1 MAGIVDT
8 VHAQAAL
15 SSGPFGALARTQY
28 RALAA
33 MRWSMFRNSLR
44 STQGAIELGARTI
57 ATVFYVVMGLG
68 LAAGIGAGAYAIAAS
83 NKWEI
88 LPALFWVLFVLWQV
102 VPVSLASF
110 QEHFDLGGLLRFPVG
125 FGAFFLLHLI
135 FGLVDA
141 STIMGGLCS
150 LGIWIGIT
158 VARPDLYAWTA
169 LALAVFGAFNIL
181 LVRAIAA
188 WIDRWL
194 AQRRTREIVGAL
206 FFLVLLS
213 MQLLNPAYWQQKH
226 PHVSAQSRAAGLRWL
241 NRANAIQRFLPPG
254 LAAFELQRS
263 SSSRSVPAMEAVSL
277 LGIYVLATGGVLAV
291 RLRGEYRG
299 ENFSD
304 APARKKVERRI
315 RARTRPPAERSS
327 SVGWMLI
334 DGSGPIAAVMEK
346 EVRVLMRA
354 MPLLYGL
361 GAPLL
366 MVFILSGLFIRRGAA
381 PSPFMSMSLLVSIAY
396 AMVGFTQLFYNNLGP
411 EGPGLQVLFL
421 CPTPMRTIM
430 LAKNL
435 FHALLFL
442 ADAVLVCV
450 VASLRIGWPAPA
462 AIAATASW
470 LLFALPVHLAAGNA
484 FSLAMPYRMNLGRI
498 TRQRG
503 SQANALFS
511 MLIQLGVLGLGAG
524 IMAVCLLFGNLWMA
538 VPVLLVLAAAAIF
551 FWIRALDHIDA
562 MAGRRRESLMSTLVR
577 TE

>member
-1 MAGIVDT
+1 MAGVTDP
-8 VHAQAAL
+8 VHDPLAL
-15 SSGPFGALARTQY
+15 SRGPFSPLARSQY

-44 STQGAIELGARTI
+44 STQGAIELGARSI
-57 ATVFYVVMGLG
+57 ATIFYVLMGLG
-68 LAAGIGAGAYAIAAS
+68 MAAGIGAGAYAIAAGG
-83 NKWEI
+83 KWAI
-88 LPALFWVLFVLWQV
+88 LPVLFWVLFVMWQV
-102 VPVSLASF
+102 VPVTLASF
-110 QEHFDLGGLLRFPVG
+110 QEHFDLDSLLRFPVG

-150 LGIWIGIT
+150 TGILIGIT
-158 VARPDLYAWTA
+158 VARPHLFAWTA
-169 LALAVFGAFNIL
+169 LALGVFGAFNIL

-194 AQRRTREIVGAL
+194 AQRRSREIVGAL
-206 FFLVLLS
+206 FFLGLLS
-213 MQLLNPAYWQQKH
+213 LQLLNPAYWQQKH
-226 PHVSAQSRAAGLRWL
+226 PYLSAESRAAGVRWL
-241 NRANAIQRFLPPG
+241 NRANTFQRFLPPG
-254 LAAFELQRS
+254 LAASELQRS
-263 SSSRSVPAMEAVSL
+263 SSSRPVAAMESVTL
-277 LGIYVLATGGVLAV
+277 LGMYVLGAGAVLVV

-304 APARKKVERRI
+304 APVRQRTERRT
-315 RARTRPPAERSS
+315 RAMPKDNSS
-327 SVGWMLI
+327 SVRLGHT
-334 DGSGPIAAVMEK
+334 DTSGPIAAVMEK
-346 EVRVLMRA
+346 EIRILMRA

-366 MVFILSGLFIRRGAA
+366 MVFILSGLFTRRGDA
-381 PSPFMSMSLLVSIAY
+381 PGQFMSMSLLVSIAY

-411 EGPGLQVLFL
+411 EGAGIQMLFL

-442 ADAVLVCV
+442 ADAVLVCLIC
-450 VASLRIGWPAPA
+450 SLRIGWPVPA
-462 AIAATASW
+462 AIAATAAW
-470 LLFALPVHLAAGNA
+470 LLFALPVHLAAGNT
-484 FSLAMPYRMNLGRI
+484 FSLTMPYRMNLGRI

-511 MLIQLGVLGLGAG
+511 MLIQLSVLGIGAG
-524 IMAVCLLFGNLWMA
+524 IFSVCSVFGNLWMS
-538 VPVLLVLAAAAIF
+538 VPILLFLAAAAIF
-551 FWIRALDHIDA
+551 AWLRVLDNIDD
-562 MAGRRRESLMSTLVR
+562 MAARRQESLLSTLVR